1 MVVSP
6 FVGVRSQSERSTKTQ
21 LSDISSSLLE
31 NKFFQ
36 NQILRQGTSLA
47 GPTLIAAGS
56 AMEKAGDA
64 PRTSFRSHLKARDTT
79 GKKAFKPYY
88 SHGRY
93 YNKPLGK
100 HDYGRGGKAHGYQ
113 TDYRAK
119 SGIKRNPVKSKTGRV
134 VKGLGRGSA
143 GLGIALVGYNVYR
156 HGAKKTAEDEVKFNY
171 SISPLGVIDQQI
183 FDGGISSNRYLN
195 SAPGRTVSAVAQMAI
210 LEALL

>member
-6 FVGVRSQSERSTKTQ
+6 FVGVPSQSDGKTKSQ
-21 LSDISSSLLE
+21 LSDISSFLME

-47 GPTLIAAGS
+47 APTLVAAGS
-56 AMEKAGDA
+56 AMIKSGDA
-64 PRTSFRSHLKARDTT
+64 PRTSFRSHLQARDTS
-79 GKKAFKPYY
+79 GKKAFKPYTA
-88 SHGRY
+88 HGRRY
-93 YNKPLGK
+93 DKPLGK

-113 TDYRAK
+113 TDHRAK
-119 SGIKRNPVKSKTGRV
+119 TGIKRNPVKSKTGRV

-143 GLGIALVGYNVYR
+143 GLGVALVGYNVYR

-171 SISPLGVIDQQI
+171 SISPLGVVDQRF
-183 FDGGISSNRYLN
+183 FDGAISSNRYLN
-195 SAPGRTVSAVAQMAI
+195 SAPGRTVSAIAQMAI